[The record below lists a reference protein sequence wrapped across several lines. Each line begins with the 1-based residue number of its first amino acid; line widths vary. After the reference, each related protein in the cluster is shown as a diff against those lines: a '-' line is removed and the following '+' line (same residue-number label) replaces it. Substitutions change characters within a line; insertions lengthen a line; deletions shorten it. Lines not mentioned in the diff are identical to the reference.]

1 MVKKVINTLT
11 GELVEPTVITHAQSV
26 QFDSQIKFTPRKDA
40 EKNSGQYIVDD
51 RDYLTLEQLIARCK
65 RDDPLTYR
73 KIRAGLMSETEQL
86 TYQEL
91 FDREKKI
98 NDEFFAGDEP
108 EDYRPSDL
116 ATETGAAEPP
126 TTTSVA
132 ANPVEDS
139 PQASG
144 QEAVTPDTAK

>member
-1 MVKKVINTLT
+1 MVEKVINTLT
-11 GELVEPTVITHAQSV
+11 GELVEPTVVTHAQSV
-26 QFDSQIKFTPRKDA
+26 QFDSQIKYTPRHDA
-40 EKNSGQYIVDD
+40 EINSGKYIVDD

-65 RDDPLTYR
+65 RDDPSTYK

-98 NDEFFAGDEP
+98 NNEFFGGEYP
-108 EDYRPSDL
+108 EDYRPVDDAD
-116 ATETGAAEPP
+116 ATGDAEPP
-126 TTTSVA
+126 TTSVA

-139 PQASG
+139 SQTSG
-144 QEAVTPDTAK
+144 TEVVMPESAK

>member
-1 MVKKVINTLT
+1 MIDALNPLT
-11 GELVEPTVITHAQSV
+11 GEIEDSKPVVIPQSV
-26 QFDSQIKFTPRKDA
+26 QFDSQIKYTPRQDA
-40 EKNSGQYIVDD
+40 EINSGQYIVDD

-65 RDDPLTYR
+65 RDDPSTYR

-91 FDREKKI
+91 FDREQKI
-98 NDEFFAGDEP
+98 NDEFFAGDES
-108 EDYRPSDL
+108 DISRPDGFAS
-116 ATETGAAEPP
+116 ETGDAEPP
-126 TTTSVA
+126 TTSVA

-144 QEAVTPDTAK
+144 TEAVTPDTAK

>member
-1 MVKKVINTLT
+1 MIDAFNPLT
-11 GELVEPTVITHAQSV
+11 GEIEDAKSVVIPQST
-26 QFDSQIKFTPRKDA
+26 QFDSQIKYTPRHDA
-40 EKNSGQYIVDD
+40 EVNSGQYIVDD
-51 RDYLTLEQLIARCK
+51 RDYLTLEQLIARCR
-65 RDDPLTYR
+65 RDDPSTYR

-91 FDREKKI
+91 FDREKNI

-108 EDYRPSDL
+108 EDYRPDDL
-116 ATETGAAEPP
+116 ASETGGAEPP
-126 TTTSVA
+126 TTSVA

-144 QEAVTPDTAK
+144 TEAVTPESAK

>member
-1 MVKKVINTLT
+1 MVEKVINTLT
-11 GELVEPTVITHAQSV
+11 GELVEPTVVTHAQSV
-26 QFDSQIKFTPRKDA
+26 QFDSQIKFTPRHDS
-40 EKNSGQYIVDD
+40 EKNSGEYIVDD

-65 RDDPLTYR
+65 RDDPSTYR

-108 EDYRPSDL
+108 EDYRPDGL
-116 ATETGAAEPP
+116 ASETGDAEPP
-126 TTTSVA
+126 ATSVA

-144 QEAVTPDTAK
+144 TEAVTPDTAK

>member
-1 MVKKVINTLT
+1 MVEKVVNAIT

-26 QFDSQIKFTPRKDA
+26 QFDSQIKYTPRHDA
-40 EKNSGQYIVDD
+40 EINSGEYIVDD

-65 RDDPLTYR
+65 RDDPATYR

-98 NDEFFAGDEP
+98 NDEFFGSDES
-108 EDYRPSDL
+108 EVSRPDDL
-116 ATETGAAEPP
+116 ASETGGAEPP
-126 TTTSVA
+126 ATSVA
-132 ANPVEDS
+132 VNPVEDS
-139 PQASG
+139 PQASDM
-144 QEAVTPDTAK
+144 EAVTPDTAK

>member
-1 MVKKVINTLT
+1 MIEKVVNTLT
-11 GELVEPTVITHAQSV
+11 GELVEPTVVTHAQSV
-26 QFDSQIKFTPRKDA
+26 QFDSQIKYTPRHDA
-40 EKNSGQYIVDD
+40 EVNSGQYIVDD

-65 RDDPLTYR
+65 RDDPSTYR

-91 FDREKKI
+91 FDREKKV
-98 NDEFFAGDEP
+98 NDEFFAGDES

-116 ATETGAAEPP
+116 ASETGDAEPP
-126 TTTSVA
+126 TSSVA

-144 QEAVTPDTAK
+144 TEAVTPDTAK

>member
-1 MVKKVINTLT
+1 MVDNVLDAVT
-11 GELVEPTVITHAQSV
+11 GEFVKPIIVSYAQST
-26 QFDSQIKFTPRKDA
+26 QFDSQIKYTPRYDA
-40 EKNSGQYIVDD
+40 EINSGHYIVDD

-65 RDDPLTYR
+65 RDDPSTYR

-98 NDEFFAGDEP
+98 NDEFFAGDQP
-108 EDYRPSDL
+108 EDYRPDDL
-116 ATETGAAEPP
+116 ATETGDAEPP
-126 TTTSVA
+126 TTSVA

-144 QEAVTPDTAK
+144 TEAVAPESAK

>member
-1 MVKKVINTLT
+1 MIDALNPLT
-11 GELVEPTVITHAQSV
+11 GEIEDSKPVVIPQSV
-26 QFDSQIKFTPRKDA
+26 QFDSQIKYTPRHDA
-40 EKNSGQYIVDD
+40 EVNSGQYIVDD

-65 RDDPLTYR
+65 RDDPSTYR

-98 NDEFFAGDEP
+98 NDEFFAGDES
-108 EDYRPSDL
+108 DISRPDGFAS
-116 ATETGAAEPP
+116 ETGDAEPP
-126 TTTSVA
+126 TTSVA

-139 PQASG
+139 PQVSG
-144 QEAVTPDTAK
+144 TETVTPDTAK

>member
-1 MVKKVINTLT
+1 MVEKVVDAIT

-26 QFDSQIKFTPRKDA
+26 QFDSQIKYTPRHDA
-40 EKNSGQYIVDD
+40 EINSGEYIVDD

-65 RDDPLTYR
+65 RDDPSTYR

-98 NDEFFAGDEP
+98 NDEFFAGDES
-108 EDYRPSDL
+108 EISRPDDL
-116 ATETGAAEPP
+116 ASETGGAEPP
-126 TTTSVA
+126 ATSVA

-139 PQASG
+139 PQASDT
-144 QEAVTPDTAK
+144 EAVTPDTAK

>member
-1 MVKKVINTLT
+1 MVENVLDAVT
-11 GELVEPTVITHAQSV
+11 GELVKPIIVLHAQSI
-26 QFDSQIKFTPRKDA
+26 QFDSQIKFTPRHDA
-40 EKNSGQYIVDD
+40 EVNSGQYIVDD

-65 RDDPLTYR
+65 RDDPSTYR

-108 EDYRPSDL
+108 DISRPDDL
-116 ATETGAAEPP
+116 ASETGDAEPP
-126 TTTSVA
+126 TTSVA
-132 ANPVEDS
+132 ANPVKDS
-139 PQASG
+139 SQAFDT
-144 QEAVTPDTAK
+144 EAVTPDTAK

>member
-1 MVKKVINTLT
+1 MVEKVINTLT
-11 GELVEPTVITHAQSV
+11 GELVEPTVVTHAQSV
-26 QFDSQIKFTPRKDA
+26 QFDSQIKYTPRHDA
-40 EKNSGQYIVDD
+40 ELNSGQYIVDD

-65 RDDPLTYR
+65 RDDPSTYR

-98 NDEFFAGDEP
+98 NDEFFAGDES
-108 EDYRPSDL
+108 EISRPDGLGS
-116 ATETGAAEPP
+116 ETGDAEPP
-126 TTTSVA
+126 TTSVA
-132 ANPVEDS
+132 ANPVEDT

-144 QEAVTPDTAK
+144 TEAVTPEAAK